1 MSTDVAD
8 SMHALCKCTGLNTKP
23 TSVCVHKVTGF
34 RTEAEVPNK
43 ANCSTCYSQWKR
55 ERLSS
60 ISSMPCKTL
69 KENRRQVWPRVE
81 DNMPLLCRQYLYMND
96 VTASKSDLSCSKWM
110 TTIITMSW
118 QLIQTSGICIWRE
131 AGQSHS
137 TKTLAWHNIVYEQ
150 LVDNSFLK

>member
-23 TSVCVHKVTGF
+23 TLVCVHKVTGF
-34 RTEAEVPNK
+34 RTAVEVPNNT
-43 ANCSTCYSQWKR
+43 NCNTCYSQWKR
-55 ERLSS
+55 ERHSS

-96 VTASKSDLSCSKWM
+96 VTASKSDLSCSK
-110 TTIITMSW
+110 
-118 QLIQTSGICIWRE
+118 
-131 AGQSHS
+131 
-137 TKTLAWHNIVYEQ
+137 
-150 LVDNSFLK
+150 